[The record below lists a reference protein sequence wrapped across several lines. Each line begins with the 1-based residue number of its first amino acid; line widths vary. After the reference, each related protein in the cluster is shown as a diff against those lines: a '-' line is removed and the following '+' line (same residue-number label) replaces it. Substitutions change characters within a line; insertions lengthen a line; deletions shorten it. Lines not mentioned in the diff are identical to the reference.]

1 MDAAARYAFDL
12 AFQNL
17 VKVTVVS
24 HPAFLEIPKD
34 FMVNALNIDFRMQP
48 YDLPHQKYKEL
59 SNAPLLINSC
69 TIDKRFPHDAQVKAD
84 EIIGGGNQFTDTY
97 RREYFEGCSHGFAV
111 RGDLSD
117 PKVKAGKEGSF
128 EASVKFFNR
137 FL

>member
-1 MDAAARYAFDL
+1 MDFAGRYAFDL

-24 HPAFLEIPKD
+24 HPSFLEIPKD
-34 FMVNALNIDFRMQP
+34 LVVNALNIDFRMQP
-48 YDLPHQKYKEL
+48 DVLPHQKYKDL

-69 TIDKRFPHDAQVKAD
+69 TIDRLFPPDAQAKAD
-84 EIIGGGNQFTDTY
+84 EIIGDGNQFTDTY
-97 RREYFEGCSHGFAV
+97 RREYFEGCTHGFAV

-128 EASVKFFNR
+128 DASVKFFNR

>member
-1 MDAAARYAFDL
+1 MDVAARYAFDL

-24 HPAFLEIPKD
+24 HPSLLEIPGD
-34 FMVNALNIDFRMQP
+34 LVVNALTIDLRMQP
-48 YDLPHQKYKEL
+48 DVLPHQKYKEL
-59 SNAPLLINSC
+59 SKAPLLINSC
-69 TIDKRFPHDAQVKAD
+69 TFDQRFPHEAQAKAD
-84 EIIGGGNQFTDTY
+84 EILGGGEQFTDTY
-97 RREYFEGCSHGFAV
+97 RRKYFEGCTHGFAV

-117 PKVKAGKEGSF
+117 PKTKAGKEGSF